1 MIKMKIL
8 FVTFLLASTLFSLIV
23 TIDLF
28 MGTKIN
34 YLFIKETNPFQV
46 MEPAEYALI
55 FILATSVLV
64 TAVISFLKKRKKKSQ
79 GNSN

>member
-1 MIKMKIL
+1 MITMKLL
-8 FVTFLLASTLFSLIV
+8 FVILLLSTTLFSLIV

-34 YLFIKETNPFQV
+34 YLLIKEMNPFQV

-55 FILATSVLV
+55 FILSSSVLV
-64 TAVISFLKKRKKKSQ
+64 ATIISFIKKQKKKSQ
-79 GNSN
+79 G